1 MVFIGE
7 RGRELVS
14 AASFEGASKKDMPG
28 RFRPLA
34 TEAVVRIVPRNL
46 GS

>member
-1 MVFIGE
+1 M
-7 RGRELVS
+7 S
-14 AASFEGASKKDMPG
+14 AASFEGVSKKDMPG

-34 TEAVVRIVPRNL
+34 TEVVVRIVPRNL